1 MKNLILFVLL
11 AFALQVN
18 GQVYLGAHS
27 SNYDPIKAG
36 MFNPASPAS
45 SYMKWE
51 VNLFSVDLSAAQ
63 DYLKL
68 VGGISEWTSDFDQDV
83 NVEENLNGKSKTGNV
98 TADFQAI
105 GFMLSTK
112 KAGTFNFS
120 TRVRAIV
127 DANDVEEDFLS
138 SMYNDANNIYNWAEN
153 INDNKLSVN
162 AHVFG
167 EMALGYSRYVLK
179 KENHALSAGG
189 TVKLMLPVFSG
200 VASGNVDI
208 DVDTDAETANFG
220 TTQFNAVSS
229 DMINLVDGDD
239 YQYKFKIA
247 GFGLDFGAVYEW
259 KTGKGSAKVMGKN
272 KDKVKMNPDYF
283 LKAGFAVLDIGRV
296 KYQHS
301 DYSREFT
308 SDGNTVN
315 LETITQDDSSFV
327 DFDDVLNAVGS
338 YEEFEGSFST
348 KLPTAISMFADV
360 KLTRGIYINAST
372 IINIGSF
379 KKDAPK
385 ARIQNVYSITPRFE
399 LPMVGVYLPFSYNN
413 FNGFQMGTS
422 VRFSNFVIGS
432 SNIFSS
438 LWKKEASSIDLQ
450 FAMAFGGIDK
460 SKRKQQTELL
470 EGGEGN

>member
-1 MKNLILFVLL
+1 MKNIILFALL
-11 AFALQVN
+11 VIALQVN

-36 MFNPASPAS
+36 MFNPASPAT

-51 VNLFSVDLSAAQ
+51 VNVFSVDLSAAQ

-68 VGGISEWTSDFDQDV
+68 VGGISEWVSDFDQDV
-83 NVEENLNGKSKTGNV
+83 NVVENLNGESKTGNV
-98 TADFQAI
+98 TTDFQAL

-112 KAGTFNFS
+112 KAGTFNFG

-127 DANDVEEDFLS
+127 DANNIEENFLS
-138 SMYNDANNIYNWAEN
+138 SMYNDANNIYNWAEA
-153 INDNKLSVN
+153 INDDNLSLN

-167 EMALGYSRYVLK
+167 EMAIGYSRYVLK
-179 KENHALSAGG
+179 KEKHALSAGG
-189 TVKLMLPVFSG
+189 TVKLMMPIFSG
-200 VASGNVDI
+200 VANGNVDI
-208 DVDTDAETANFG
+208 AIDTDAETANFG
-220 TTQFNAVSS
+220 STQFNAVSS
-229 DMINLVDGDD
+229 DMINLVDDD
-239 YQYKFKIA
+239 YNYKFKIS

-259 KTGKGSAKVMGKN
+259 KTGKGSQKVMGKN
-272 KDKVKMNPDYF
+272 KDKVKLNPDYF

-296 KYQHS
+296 KYNHS
-301 DYSREFT
+301 NYSRIFN
-308 SDGNTVN
+308 SDGNTVS
-315 LETITQDDSSFV
+315 LETITQDDSTFI

-338 YEEFEGSFST
+338 FEEFEGSFST
-348 KLPTAISMFADV
+348 KLPTAISLFADV
-360 KLTRGIYINAST
+360 KLTRGIYVNAST
-372 IINIGSF
+372 IINLGSF
-379 KKDAPK
+379 KPDAPK

-450 FAMAFGGIDK
+450 FAMAFGGLDK
-460 SKRKQQTELL
+460 SKKKQTEKLL
-470 EGGEGN
+470 EEGSGGN